1 MQKQKQIKTTLFAMS
16 HKLQGTAASNMWM
29 TTPLWIP
36 CNHFLNKVSVLAFP
50 KEAVNKWINM
60 LFSGVVVFFFLD
72 NSVVV

>member
-36 CNHFLNKVSVLAFP
+36 CNHFVEQSISFR
-50 KEAVNKWINM
+50 
-60 LFSGVVVFFFLD
+60 FSKGGCKQADKYVVF
-72 NSVVV
+72 